1 MQQTQNEVQK
11 LYKRHG
17 VFYHKLFIDFLGLEN
32 RFEKFFVQ
40 SNYLASNI
48 KILDAGCGSGA
59 LLRSL
64 YKAAHESDFQNIIYH
79 GFDFSETMLDQ
90 FRLLN
95 KKQHINDIRLCQAD
109 VLHPEQLPKEWNSYD
124 IIVSNGMLEYIPKLE
139 FDRAIKNLTLLLK
152 DDGILIIFMA
162 KSNLLTKFLIELWW
176 KARTFKENEIR
187 IALKNAGFTQINIS
201 NFSLNIFCIEAKI

>member
-17 VFYHKLFIDFLGLEN
+17 VFYHKLFIDFFGLEN
-32 RFEKFFVQ
+32 RFEKFFFQ
-40 SNYLASNI
+40 SNYLKSDI

-59 LLRSL
+59 LLRAL
-64 YKAAHESDFQNIIYH
+64 YKAAHKKDLRNILYH

-90 FRLLN
+90 FRFLN
-95 KKQHINDIRLCQAD
+95 KKQHITDIALFKAD
-109 VLHPEQLPKEWNSYD
+109 VLHPEKLPKEWNSYD
-124 IIVSNGMLEYIPKLE
+124 MIVSNGMLEYIPKLE
-139 FDRAIKNLTLLLK
+139 FDRAIKNLTSLLK
-152 DDGILIIFMA
+152 DDGILIIFIA